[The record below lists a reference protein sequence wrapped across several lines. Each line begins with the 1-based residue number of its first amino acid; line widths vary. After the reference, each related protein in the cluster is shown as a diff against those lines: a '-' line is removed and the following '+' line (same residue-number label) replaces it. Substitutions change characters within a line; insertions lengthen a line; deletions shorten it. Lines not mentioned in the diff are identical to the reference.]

1 MSLFD
6 ITSQIL
12 GIIVAGTLIFWL
24 GFFVRLLRMTK
35 DKPTIRE
42 GLSIDL
48 DDFPLVSIIVPAH
61 NEERVINRC
70 AEALRA
76 QSYENVQIIF
86 VLDRCIDST
95 LDILTKH
102 ASEDER
108 VTIIE
113 NDSCP
118 DDWAGKC
125 NAARLGSES
134 AKGDWLLFSDA
145 DTKFDKDL
153 VRCAIASATKRGAS
167 LLSLLSS
174 LTTDNFFEKV
184 VQPVAST
191 FLIRLYPVDR
201 VNRKENPRPF
211 ANGQFLLF
219 KRDAYESIGGH
230 HAVHEALLEDIA
242 FAKAIHNNGNR
253 VQILFADGMLAVSM
267 YANYDAFKE
276 GWKRIYIEACHRNVK
291 RLRESAVI
299 SLLFNIGFPLAAIA
313 GIVVGQMHS
322 PILLWTAVASLF
334 MYGVNVSW
342 LYKMNHASPL
352 FVLFAPIGGVA
363 VAGIL
368 FGAAHMLT
376 HRIPIKWGGRSYI
389 LEPTNQ

>member
-1 MSLFD
+1 MSLLD

-35 DKPTIRE
+35 GKPTIRE
-42 GLSIDL
+42 GLTLDIDAS
-48 DDFPLVSIIVPAH
+48 PLVSIIVPAH
-61 NEERVINRC
+61 NEERVIDRC
-70 AEALRA
+70 ASALRV
-76 QSYENVQIIF
+76 QSYKNIQIVF
-86 VLDRCIDST
+86 VLDRCTDET
-95 LDILTKH
+95 LNILQKH
-102 ASEDER
+102 AAEDSR

-113 NDSCP
+113 NHSCP

-125 NAARLGSES
+125 NAARLGSEF
-134 AKGDWLLFSDA
+134 ATGDWLLFTDA
-145 DTKFDKDL
+145 DTKFDKEL
-153 VRCAIASATKRGAS
+153 VRCAIASATKRGAA

-174 LTTDNFFEKV
+174 LTTENFFEKV

-191 FLIRLYPVDR
+191 FLVRLYPVDR

-219 KRDAYESIGGH
+219 KREAYESIGGH

-242 FAKAIHNNGNR
+242 FARAIHNDGNR

-267 YANYDAFKE
+267 YANYQAFKE

-291 RLRESAVI
+291 RLRESALI
-299 SLLFNIGFPLAAIA
+299 SLLFNIGFPMAAIA
-313 GIVVGQMHS
+313 GIVVGQLHS
-322 PILLWTAVASLF
+322 PILLWTSVASLL
-334 MYGVNVSW
+334 MYGVNASW

-352 FVLFAPIGGVA
+352 LVLFAPFGGIA

-389 LEPTNQ
+389 LEPTNK

>member
-1 MSLFD
+1 MSLLD
-6 ITSQIL
+6 ITSHVL

-24 GFFVRLLRMTK
+24 GFLVRLLRMTK
-35 DKPTIRE
+35 GKPTIRE
-42 GLSIDL
+42 GLSIDI
-48 DDFPLVSIIVPAH
+48 DDSPLVSIIVPAH
-61 NEERVINRC
+61 NEERVIDRC
-70 AEALRA
+70 AEALRG
-76 QSYENVQIIF
+76 QSYENIQIVF
-86 VLDRCIDST
+86 VLDRCTDET
-95 LDILTKH
+95 LHILQKH
-102 ASEDER
+102 ANEDER

-134 AKGDWLLFSDA
+134 ATGEWLLFTDA
-145 DTKFDKDL
+145 DTKFNKDL

-174 LTTDNFFEKV
+174 LTTENFFEKV

-191 FLIRLYPVDR
+191 FLVRLYPVDR

-219 KRDAYESIGGH
+219 KREAYESIGGH

-242 FAKAIHNNGNR
+242 FARAIHNDGNR

-267 YANYDAFKE
+267 YANYQAFKE

-299 SLLFNIGFPLAAIA
+299 SLLFNIGFPFAAIT
-313 GIVVGQMHS
+313 GIAVGQMHS
-322 PILLWTAVASLF
+322 TVLLWTSVASLL
-334 MYGVNVSW
+334 MYGINVSW
-342 LYKMNHASPL
+342 LYKMNHAPPL
-352 FVLFAPIGGVA
+352 FAFFAPFGGIA

-368 FGAAHMLT
+368 FSAAHMLT

-389 LEPTNQ
+389 LEPTNR